1 MNRLLPALLLLLLL
15 CPLALLT
22 GTVALSPAE
31 VWQGLTD
38 GAAHST
44 AHFIVVE
51 VRLPQVLTA
60 LLAGAALAGSGLV
73 MQTLFANPLADPS
86 LLGVNS
92 GASLGAALVLL
103 AFGGSLGSFVAGW
116 GGVVLTV
123 AAAFAGA
130 CGVIALLLLC
140 SHFLRGNLALL
151 VCGVMLSFLL
161 SAVISLLSFYA
172 TAEGVRSFLLWG
184 MGDFSGVPLDRLPL
198 FALLTLP
205 PLAALFLLARPL
217 NALLLG
223 TDYAANL
230 GIGVKRVRTWLLLL
244 AGLLTAAVTA
254 LCGPIAFIGLAVPH
268 AARLLL
274 RTADHRR
281 LLPATLLLG
290 ADVALL
296 ALILT
301 HLPGERGVLPLAALT
316 PLIGVPVVLYILLRR
331 G

>member
-1 MNRLLPALLLLLLL
+1 MRRSGRLPAAQQDVEHHGHADEGRE
-15 CPLALLT
+15 C
-22 GTVALSPAE
+22 G
-31 VWQGLTD
+31 QRQH
-38 GAAHST
+38 AA
-44 AHFIVVE
+44 
-51 VRLPQVLTA
+51 
-60 LLAGAALAGSGLV
+60 
-73 MQTLFANPLADPS
+73 
-86 LLGVNS
+86 
-92 GASLGAALVLL
+92 
-103 AFGGSLGSFVAGW
+103 
-116 GGVVLTV
+116 
-123 AAAFAGA
+123 
-130 CGVIALLLLC
+130 
-140 SHFLRGNLALL
+140 
-151 VCGVMLSFLL
+151 
-161 SAVISLLSFYA
+161 
-172 TAEGVRSFLLWG
+172 
-184 MGDFSGVPLDRLPL
+184 
-198 FALLTLP
+198 
-205 PLAALFLLARPL
+205 LAALFLLARPL

-244 AGLLTAAVTA
+244 AGLLTASVTA

>member
-1 MNRLLPALLLLLLL
+1 
-15 CPLALLT
+15 
-22 GTVALSPAE
+22 
-31 VWQGLTD
+31 
-38 GAAHST
+38 
-44 AHFIVVE
+44 
-51 VRLPQVLTA
+51 
-60 LLAGAALAGSGLV
+60 
-73 MQTLFANPLADPS
+73 
-86 LLGVNS
+86 
-92 GASLGAALVLL
+92 
-103 AFGGSLGSFVAGW
+103 
-116 GGVVLTV
+116 
-123 AAAFAGA
+123 
-130 CGVIALLLLC
+130 
-140 SHFLRGNLALL
+140 
-151 VCGVMLSFLL
+151 MLSFLL

-244 AGLLTAAVTA
+244 AGLLTASVTA

-281 LLPATLLLG
+281 LLPATVLLG